1 MYTHVKDYPM
11 YVGGEW
17 TGGEARMEATSP
29 ATGETIGTVPEG
41 TREDVRRAIAA
52 ANDAWREWAALSA
65 FDRAVAME
73 RVAGIIEERREELA
87 HTLTLDQGKPL
98 KAEAYDEVDELVEY
112 FDMAGGDAKRLE
124 GAMPP
129 SVDAGKRVL
138 LYRVPRGVV
147 GVITPWNWPYTMPAE
162 AIAPALACGNAV
174 VWTPAP
180 TTSVCAVKLAECIV
194 DAGLP
199 PGVFNMVTGY
209 GVVVGDEVAA
219 NPGTQAVAFIG
230 SVATGQKVAG
240 RAAGKAIILEM
251 GGNGPMVI
259 LEDANLQAAADASLL
274 SAFLCAGQSCTAGER
289 FLVHEKVYDAFLDE
303 LNAAIER
310 GIQLGNP
317 FDSETTL
324 GPLNNEQTARKM
336 DRHVA
341 DALERGA
348 ELVGGGARAEGLPNP
363 ALLPAHRDRRGD
375 RGDGGRARGVLRSS
389 RTHNDHPG
397 RGGGA
402 SSHQLLTLRV
412 AHRRLDAR
420 SHTRSSLRRVGARR
434 LGQHQCFLQP
444 LGEPPALRRWC
455 RFAVGRGA
463 RRRPLLNGD
472 LYGAQDD
479 NNDPVLVSTCTT
491 AGMSSGKSSVL
502 LPPRSLGHRTVG
514 GFVTS

>member
-348 ELVGGGARAEGLPNP
+348 ELVGGGARAEGFPTRLYYRPTVIGGVTEEMEVAREESFGPVVPITTIRDEAEALQAINSSPYGLLTAVWTRDLTRGLRFAESARAGWVNINASSNHWESHLPF
-363 ALLPAHRDRRGD
+363 
-375 RGDGGRARGVLRSS
+375 
-389 RTHNDHPG
+389 
-397 RGGGA
+397 GGGA
-402 SSHQLLTLRV
+402 GSQSGV
-412 AHRRLDAR
+412 G
-420 SHTRSSLRRVGARR
+420 RVG
-434 LGQHQCFLQP
+434 
-444 LGEPPALRRWC
+444 
-455 RFAVGRGA
+455 GRYSMETFTE
-463 RRRPLLNGD
+463 LKTIIMT
-472 LYGAQDD
+472 LY
-479 NNDPVLVSTCTT
+479 
-491 AGMSSGKSSVL
+491 
-502 LPPRSLGHRTVG
+502 
-514 GFVTS
+514 